1 MAFLLFQVATEK
13 FVSSLPL
20 GYILRSIA
28 LQSFFLICAMLY
40 LHVVLLRKHHLIT
53 PHTGHPVVAE
63 IPQYFGEDWHG
74 RHTGTCKIL
83 FQSRKKAFLRAV
95 IILFGQ

>member
-1 MAFLLFQVATEK
+1 MAFLLFQVITEK

-40 LHVVLLRKHHLIT
+40 LHVVLLRKHRLIT

-63 IPQYFGEDWHG
+63 IPQYFASGAERPG
-74 RHTGTCKIL
+74 KK
-83 FQSRKKAFLRAV
+83 RKDAYRRIQKQLEMFPAELR
-95 IILFGQ
+95 